1 MITRKLAS
9 LLLLPLAVASF
20 CPSSQAAP
28 YVPPSLSPG
37 DTYHLVFISD
47 GLHDATSGVIT
58 TYNNFVQSQAA
69 LNPVLTGTNMGVTYK
84 AIASTAAID
93 ANVNA
98 LVSAP
103 VFNFNGD
110 KIADDYTD
118 MWNGNIDNPIA
129 YNQFVA
135 TVFPPDIWTG
145 SQVSGIGTIGGQLG
159 TANPTTGRSD
169 LADGRWIDEIVS
181 NSTFTSRFYGLS
193 QELTVP
199 VPEPSSFVLAMF
211 CLVPLAFVAYRK
223 HRQA

>member
-1 MITRKLAS
+1 MTTRKTVS
-9 LLLLPLAVASF
+9 LLLFALTFV
-20 CPSSQAAP
+20 SSGQSTYAAP

-37 DTYHLVFISD
+37 DKYHLVFISD

-84 AIASTAAID
+84 AIASTTAID

-98 LVSAP
+98 AVSAP

-110 KIADDYTD
+110 KIADSFGD
-118 MWNGNIDNPIA
+118 MWDGTIDNPIA

-145 SQVSGIGTIGGQLG
+145 SQTSGIGSVGAELGQ
-159 TANPTTGRSD
+159 ANPRTGRSD
-169 LADGRWIDEIVS
+169 LADGRWIDEIFS
-181 NSTFTSRFYGLS
+181 NSSFTSRFYGLS

-199 VPEPSSFVLAMF
+199 VPEPSSFVLAVMGVIG
-211 CLVPLAFVAYRK
+211 LWNLRRRV
-223 HRQA
+223 RQ